1 MDRLSESQKESL
13 EKATAAYQ
21 ENIEVA
27 LPYLVSRGLTEGTVS
42 MFRLGVVASDTASLG
57 DERYVGRLA
66 IPYICASGE
75 VVALRFRTLDD
86 STPKY
91 LSRSG
96 AMPHLFGVSC
106 LLGDSREAVVVEG
119 ELDQMTLT
127 QMGVTAVGVP
137 GSKAWNKS
145 WRWLFEDFDR
155 IIVLADGDEAGRD
168 FGKKMVEEI
177 DATMV
182 ELPSGEDTNSIYVK
196 HGADQLREILRA
208 L

>member
-1 MDRLSESQKESL
+1 
-13 EKATAAYQ
+13 
-21 ENIEVA
+21 
-27 LPYLVSRGLTEGTVS
+27 
-42 MFRLGVVASDTASLG
+42 MFRLGVVASEGASLG

-66 IPYICASGE
+66 IPYIAASGD
-75 VVALRFRTLDD
+75 VVALRFRALDE

-91 LSRSG
+91 LSRAG
-96 AMPHLFGVSC
+96 ATPHLFGVSC
-106 LLGDSREAVVVEG
+106 LLGDSREAVIVEG

-137 GSKAWNKS
+137 GAKAFQRS

-155 IIVLADGDEAGRD
+155 VIVLADGDEAGRD
-168 FGKKMVEEI
+168 FGRAMVAEL
-177 DATMV
+177 DAVMV

-196 HGADQLREILRA
+196 HGPDQLREILRA